1 VLKPNI
7 VIAGKKAGNR
17 ADVDEVTE
25 KTVSVVKACVP
36 AVVPASLSSPA
47 ASRTPRQGADAVHG
61 RINENCLVETRI
73 KNRAASLEIPQNGKA
88 GASCCEMLERMSAE
102 DESN

>member
-1 VLKPNI
+1 M
-7 VIAGKKAGNR
+7 VIAGKKAKNR

-36 AVVPASLSSPA
+36 AAVPASLSSPA
-47 ASRTPRQGADAVHG
+47 ASRTPRQAADAVHG
-61 RINENCLVETRI
+61 GNENCLVETRI
-73 KNRAASLEIPQNGKA
+73 KNRSPSLEIPQNGKA